1 MGICCGFSRAARSA
15 KVQAQS
21 SCHPQQLGTVLGV
34 EEVRD
39 RDARDEIEEDLKV
52 VTHFPFKKH
61 CFFSWKDRWERRF
74 PVLSSL

>member
-1 MGICCGFSRAARSA
+1 MASA
-15 KVQAQS
+15 ELKVQAQS

-39 RDARDEIEEDLKV
+39 RDVRDEIEEDLKV
-52 VTHFPFKKH
+52 VTQFPCKKH
-61 CFFSWKDRWERRF
+61 CFFSWKDRWERRC